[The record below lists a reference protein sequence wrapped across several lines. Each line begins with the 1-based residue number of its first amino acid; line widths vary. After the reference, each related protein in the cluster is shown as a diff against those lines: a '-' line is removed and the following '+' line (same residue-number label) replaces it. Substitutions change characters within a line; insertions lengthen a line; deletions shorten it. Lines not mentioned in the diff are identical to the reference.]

1 MTDNRDSL
9 TTEIN
14 DIIDMFFAQKQLYA
28 RANGTYVPPT
38 TARVY
43 SVEYMYEDNG
53 GSI

>member
-1 MTDNRDSL
+1 MTHNRDSL

-14 DIIDMFFAQKQLYA
+14 DIIDMLFAQKHLYA
-28 RANGTYVPPT
+28 RANGTYVPST

-43 SVEYMYEDNG
+43 NVEYMYEDNR

>member
-1 MTDNRDSL
+1 MTHNRDNL

-28 RANGTYVPPT
+28 RANGIYVPPT

-43 SVEYMYEDNG
+43 NVEYSYEERG
-53 GSI
+53 GSV